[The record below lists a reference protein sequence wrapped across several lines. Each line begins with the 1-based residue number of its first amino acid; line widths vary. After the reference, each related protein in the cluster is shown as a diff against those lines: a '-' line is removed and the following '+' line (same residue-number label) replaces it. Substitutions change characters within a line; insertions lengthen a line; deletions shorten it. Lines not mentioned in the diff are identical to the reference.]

1 MALLLSRTNTNI
13 IIPLCRGNLNGPIHM
28 RRWARIVGMPSAI
41 LSFLPLLEDWRDDRI
56 DDGDEE
62 HE

>member
-1 MALLLSRTNTNI
+1 
-13 IIPLCRGNLNGPIHM
+13 M
-28 RRWARIVGMPSAI
+28 RRRARIGGMPSAI

>member
-1 MALLLSRTNTNI
+1 MALLLSRTYTNI
-13 IIPLCRGNLNGPIHM
+13 IIPLRRGNLNGPIHM
-28 RRWARIVGMPSAI
+28 RRWARIGGMPSAI

>member
-1 MALLLSRTNTNI
+1 
-13 IIPLCRGNLNGPIHM
+13 M